1 VTPGRRES
9 RKLPVRNWLH
19 LRRDVLTKIANTDS
33 SGRAKMKAFIA
44 ALIAGA
50 ILYVVDAQYNDGHY
64 AEVVK
69 LAATSLIGR

>member
-1 VTPGRRES
+1 
-9 RKLPVRNWLH
+9 
-19 LRRDVLTKIANTDS
+19 
-33 SGRAKMKAFIA
+33 MKAFIA